1 MKFIRSPGPGFP
13 AIFVPSSTPL
23 LSDPPRDPAP
33 YVKQGSKQAR
43 DTVDGCRANAR
54 FDIAQAANMTSGNA
68 RLKYEHSAASWTERA
83 ELLQR
88 IDDSHSRRSGAA
100 AAT

>member
-1 MKFIRSPGPGFP
+1 MKFVPSPGPGSP
-13 AIFVPSSTPL
+13 ATFVPSSTPL
-23 LSDPPRDPAP
+23 LSDSPQDPAP
-33 YVKQGSKQAR
+33 YVRQGSKQVR

-83 ELLQR
+83 DLLQR
-88 IDDSHSRRSGAA
+88 IDDIHSRRLGAA
-100 AAT
+100 ATT